1 MSKSKRNNR
10 KKRSKNSSGGGSRR
24 RKRGSRSNRR
34 RNSGKSRG
42 RRSSRGKAKGGN
54 KQDIPREQ
62 FGGRKPRQTSS
73 GSQKRE
79 TLPVNAFELFCT
91 YHLGITD
98 DNRYKRFGFKELARR
113 FDLSTEEF
121 EEALKRYGLHK
132 SQLGQVSEFD
142 MSLAH
147 LDVKVAPEGVDKREI
162 GKMLFEELLRVY
174 PRLWEAMQDA
184 GESPP

>member
-1 MSKSKRNNR
+1 MSKNKRNSR

-24 RKRGSRSNRR
+24 RKRGSRSNRG
-34 RNSGKSRG
+34 RNSRKSRG
-42 RRSSRGKAKGGN
+42 RKSSRGRSGN

-62 FGGRKPRQTSS
+62 FGGRMPRGSAS

-79 TLPVNAFELFCT
+79 TLPVNAFELFCS
-91 YHLGITD
+91 YHLGVTD

-113 FDLSTEEF
+113 FDLSTDEL

-132 SQLGQVSEFD
+132 SQLGQVADFD

-174 PRLWEAMQDA
+174 PRLWEAMQEA